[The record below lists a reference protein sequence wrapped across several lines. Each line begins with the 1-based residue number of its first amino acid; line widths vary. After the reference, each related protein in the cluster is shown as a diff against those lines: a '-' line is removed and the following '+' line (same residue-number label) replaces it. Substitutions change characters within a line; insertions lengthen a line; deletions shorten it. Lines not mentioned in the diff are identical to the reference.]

1 MDPESPTSSLP
12 STSSGE
18 SSTSSLPS
26 TTSGTG
32 TGTGRILFNRYELG
46 RLLGRG
52 GSAKVYLA
60 RDLQSN
66 SHVALKV
73 FSKATK
79 SPTAVAVREISLMR
93 KLCHKHVLRLIEVLA
108 SRSKIYLV
116 LELARGGEL
125 FTRVESR
132 GKLPEETARK
142 YFRQLISALRYCHSR
157 GVFHRDLK
165 PENILLDENGDL
177 KIADFGLGSLSGLT
191 HSDGLFH
198 TVCGTP
204 AYVAPEVL
212 AQKGYEASK
221 VDVWSCGVILFV
233 LCAGYL
239 PFNHPNLMT
248 MYRKIYRAEF
258 RFPKWISPELR
269 SLICKMLDPN
279 PQTRITL
286 EGTDGITSHP
296 WFLSGI
302 DDTQWTAEMRSHEDM
317 FKLEDKLEEKRVL
330 NAFDIIS
337 FSACDLSRIFDP
349 AMSVRERFFTAEPA
363 ESVLTRVEEA
373 MEGEGMVLM
382 SSREK
387 GSEGIRIEGQN
398 GNFVANVEARC
409 VRDGL
414 SIVEVVKGDGSR
426 ERLFW
431 IEKLGPALNRP
442 V

>member
-1 MDPESPTSSLP
+1 MEPESPTSSLS
-12 STSSGE
+12 STSSG
-18 SSTSSLPS
+18 TGA
-26 TTSGTG
+26 GTG
-32 TGTGRILFNRYELG
+32 PILFNRYELG

-73 FSKATK
+73 FSKSTK
-79 SPTAVAVREISLMR
+79 SPAAVAIREISLMS
-93 KLCHKHVLRLIEVLA
+93 KLRHKHVLRLIEVLA

-116 LELARGGEL
+116 LEFARGGEL

-177 KIADFGLGSLSGLT
+177 KIADFGLGALSGRT

-204 AYVAPEVL
+204 AYVAPEIL
-212 AQKGYEASK
+212 SKKGYDASK

-233 LCAGYL
+233 LSAGYL

-248 MYRKIYRAEF
+248 MYRMIYRGEF
-258 RFPKWISPELR
+258 RFPKWISPGLR
-269 SLICKMLDPN
+269 SLISKMLDPN
-279 PQTRITL
+279 PKTRITV
-286 EGTDGITSHP
+286 EGTGGITSHP
-296 WFLSGI
+296 WFLSGR
-302 DDTQWTAEMRSHEDM
+302 DASNWTDEMRSHEDM
-317 FKLEDKLEEKRVL
+317 FKLDDKLDEKRVL

-337 FSACDLSRIFDP
+337 FSAGCDLSQIFDP

-373 MEGEGMVLM
+373 VEGEGMVLT
-382 SSREK
+382 SSGEK
-387 GSEGIRIEGQN
+387 GSKGILIEGQN
-398 GNFVANVEARC
+398 GNFIANVEVRC

-414 SIVEVVKGDGSR
+414 SIVEVVKGDRSR
-426 ERLFW
+426 EKLFW
-431 IEKLGPALNRP
+431 KEKLGPALNRP

>member
-1 MDPESPTSSLP
+1 MEPESPTSSLP
-12 STSSGE
+12 STSSD
-18 SSTSSLPS
+18 
-26 TTSGTG
+26 TG
-32 TGTGRILFNRYELG
+32 AGTGRILFDRYELG

-73 FSKATK
+73 FSKSTK
-79 SPTAVAVREISLMR
+79 SPAAVAVREISLMS
-93 KLCHKHVLRLIEVLA
+93 KLRHKHVLRLIEVLA

-204 AYVAPEVL
+204 AYVSPEVL

-248 MYRKIYRAEF
+248 MYRKIYRGEF
-258 RFPKWISPELR
+258 RLPKWISPGLR

-302 DDTQWTAEMRSHEDM
+302 DDTQWTAEMRSHEEE
-317 FKLEDKLEEKRVL
+317 FKLEDKPEEKRVL

-337 FSACDLSRIFDP
+337 LSAGCDLSRIFDP
-349 AMSVRERFFTAEPA
+349 AMSVRERFFTAEPV
-363 ESVLTRVEEA
+363 ESVLTRIEEA
-373 MEGEGMVLM
+373 VEGEEMVLR
-382 SSREK
+382 SSGEK

-398 GNFVANVEARC
+398 GHFVANVEARR

-414 SIVEVVKGDGSR
+414 YIVEVVKGDGSR

-431 IEKLGPALNRP
+431 KEKLGPALNRS